1 MGIQIFVQN
10 RVFPQQMVLS
20 TEIVSFSATND
31 QSVWQ
36 PLYWSLELWLRDSQF
51 LEPEEFDK

>member
-1 MGIQIFVQN
+1 MGIQIFLQN

-20 TEIVSFSATND
+20 TEIVFFSATND

-36 PLYWSLELWLRDSQF
+36 PLYWSLELWLRDSPF